1 MSAGLP
7 ERVDVAIIGA
17 GMAGLA
23 AARALEGRSILVF
36 EAETRAGGRLLS
48 EPRGEYWLNF
58 GAHMFGGPESGVG
71 RLLTETGTEARPILG
86 RLMGMAYGG
95 RRLLDTPAEF
105 YPFLLPLTPSE
116 RLAFIRMGL
125 KLRLGSDRVAR
136 QMRSQPGESESERT
150 ARLIGIENGRTLAA
164 YLGALP
170 PRIRALLAAITER
183 NGADPDEMAAG
194 HGLRSFGNVWSR
206 HAPGRHVLGGSALLP
221 QRLAARLGDRLRL
234 GVTVTGVTQAPDG
247 VVIDYRDSTGAPG
260 RVRARAAIVATP
272 AFVSRRIVKDLP
284 TPVAE
289 GLDAIRYGAFVTA
302 GVLTTETA
310 PMPWDGVYATAT
322 PDRSFSVMFNMATS
336 LREGPRRPGGSLMLF
351 RGARGAQGLLDQPEA
366 EIERRFGQDLVAAFP
381 ELRGRI
387 AEITVQKWAAGAP
400 YAAPGR
406 ARHQSALTTPFGR
419 VALAGDYL
427 EFPNMEAA
435 IASGEA
441 AAGAVTR
448 LLDIPAGGQAP
459 AQERG

>member
-1 MSAGLP
+1 MSPGVPDAH
-7 ERVDVAIIGA
+7 VDVAIIGA

-23 AARALEGRSILVF
+23 AARALKDRSILVL
-36 EAETRAGGRLLS
+36 EAERRPGGRLLS
-48 EPRGEYWLNF
+48 EPRGDYWLNF

-71 RLLTETGTEARPILG
+71 TLLAQTGTEARPILG
-86 RLMGMAYGG
+86 RLMGMAYRG
-95 RRLLDTPAEF
+95 RRLLDTPAEL
-105 YPFLLPLTPSE
+105 YPFLLPLDPLE

-125 KLRLGSDRVAR
+125 TLRLGSDRVAR
-136 QMRSQPGESESERT
+136 QMRHLPGETETDRT
-150 ARLIGIENGRTLAA
+150 ARLLGIENGRTLSA
-164 YLGALP
+164 YLGSLP
-170 PRIRALLAAITER
+170 PRIGALLAAITER

-221 QRLAARLGDRLRL
+221 QRLAADLNEHLRL
-234 GVTVTGVTQAPDG
+234 GATVTGVTQKPDG
-247 VVIDYRDSTGAPG
+247 VVIGYRDSHGASG
-260 RVRARAAIVATP
+260 RVLARTAIVATP
-272 AFVSRRIVKDLP
+272 AFVSRKIVADLP
-284 TPVAE
+284 EAVAA

-302 GVLTTETA
+302 GVLTTETG

-322 PDRSFSVMFNMATS
+322 PERSFSVMFNMATA
-336 LREGPRRPGGSLMLF
+336 LRQGPRRPGGSLMLF
-351 RGARGAQGLLDQPEA
+351 RGARGAQALLDQPEA
-366 EIERRFGQDLVAAFP
+366 AIARRFVDDLIAEFP

-387 AEITVQKWAAGAP
+387 AEIIVKTWPAGAP

-435 IASGEA
+435 IASGQA
-441 AAGAVTR
+441 AARSVSAMLGPGAAQ
-448 LLDIPAGGQAP
+448 AGSP
-459 AQERG
+459 SR

>member
-1 MSAGLP
+1 MSEGQP

-23 AARALEGRSILVF
+23 AARALEGRSILVL

-58 GAHMFGGPESGVG
+58 GAHMFGGPGSGVG
-71 RLLTETGTEARPILG
+71 RLLAETGTEARPILG

-95 RRLLDTPAEF
+95 RRLLDTPAEL
-105 YPFLLPLTPSE
+105 YPFLLPLSPIE

-125 KLRLGSDRVAR
+125 KLRLGSDWMAR
-136 QMRSQPGESESERT
+136 QMRQLPGESEMDRT
-150 ARLIGIENGRTLAA
+150 ARLLGIENGRTLSA
-164 YLGALP
+164 YLGSLP
-170 PRIRALLAAITER
+170 PRISALLAAITER
-183 NGADPDEMAAG
+183 NGADPGEMAAG

-221 QRLAARLGDRLRL
+221 QRLAAGLGDCLRL
-234 GVTVTGVTQAPDG
+234 GATVTGVTQQPDG
-247 VVIDYRDSTGAPG
+247 VVIDYRDSDGLAG
-260 RVRARAAIVATP
+260 RVLARAAIVATP
-272 AFVSRRIVKDLP
+272 AFVSRKIVTDLP
-284 TPVAE
+284 EAVAD

-302 GVLTTETA
+302 GVLTTETG

-322 PDRSFSVMFNMATS
+322 PERSFSVMFNMATS

-351 RGARGAQGLLDQPEA
+351 RGARGAQALLDQPEPA
-366 EIERRFGQDLVAAFP
+366 IARRFVDDLIAEFP

-387 AEITVQKWAAGAP
+387 AEINVRKWPAGAP

-441 AAGAVTR
+441 AARSVASMLGPPGKST
-448 LLDIPAGGQAP
+448 G
-459 AQERG
+459 QER